1 MNFKSKVYIA
11 GHTGLVGWAL
21 VRLLMKYNYLK
32 IIVRK
37 SKELDLMD
45 FSAVENFF
53 EKEKPEYVFLAAGKV
68 GGIQANI
75 KYPAEFIYT
84 NLQIQTNIIHSA
96 WKNNV
101 KKLLFIGCACMYP
114 KESPQPMDESYL
126 LSGKVEPTNESY
138 SIAKIAGMVMC
149 QSYFKQYGAKFI
161 NCIATNIYGPD
172 DDMDPDNSHFLP
184 AIIQKIHDAKI
195 QNLKKV
201 ILLGSGKPRREL
213 LHVDDLAEA
222 LLFLMQNYEKE
233 ETINIGTGKD
243 YSIKEIANIVKKIVG
258 YQGKIVF
265 DSSGPDGMLRK
276 LLDSDKICELGWM
289 PKISLIKGIRQFYR
303 LMKEK
308 NSK

>member
-11 GHTGLVGWAL
+11 GHTGLVGSAL
-21 VRLLMKYNYLK
+21 VRLLKKYKYQK

-37 SKELDLMD
+37 SAELDLID
-45 FSAVENFF
+45 FSEVDNYFK
-53 EKEKPEYVFLAAGKV
+53 KEKPEYVFLAAGKV
-68 GGIQANI
+68 GGIYANI

-84 NLQIQTNIIHSA
+84 NLQIQTNIIHAA
-96 WKNNV
+96 WKNKV

-114 KESPQPMDESYL
+114 KVCPQPMNESCL
-126 LSGKVEPTNESY
+126 LSGKVEPTNEAY

-149 QSYFKQYGAKFI
+149 QSYYKQYGVKFI
-161 NCIATNIYGPD
+161 NCIAANIYGPD
-172 DDMDPDNSHFLP
+172 DDMDLNNSHFLP
-184 AIIQKIHDAKI
+184 VIIQKIHDAKI

-243 YSIKEIANIVKKIVG
+243 YSIKKIANIVKKIVG
-258 YQGKIVF
+258 YQRKIVF

-276 LLDSDKICELGWM
+276 LLDSDRICELGWK
-289 PKISLIKGIRQFYR
+289 PKISLHDGIKKTLERY
-303 LMKEK
+303 KK
-308 NSK
+308 NVKS